1 MTAASN
7 PSISDPKTETET
19 RSCRV
24 IFTCVKMKIATL
36 PLVYKGATLF
46 TPKKLGNLQ
55 ESGLTLSSGNAK
67 IAKTTAGFGIIL
79 GIKGWSCYG
88 KRNRKSDC
96 RVSAE

>member
-55 ESGLTLSSGNAK
+55 PKVNAVTS
-67 IAKTTAGFGIIL
+67 ISFEIRYTA
-79 GIKGWSCYG
+79 
-88 KRNRKSDC
+88 
-96 RVSAE
+96 

>member
-7 PSISDPKTETET
+7 PSISDPKTETEP

-55 ESGLTLSSGNAK
+55 QHRLHQNAQGIGLDRVLYPSEERENPRMESTLPFKEDLFCFLRDGP
-67 IAKTTAGFGIIL
+67 
-79 GIKGWSCYG
+79 
-88 KRNRKSDC
+88 
-96 RVSAE
+96 

>member
-7 PSISDPKTETET
+7 PSISNPKTETEP

-55 ESGLTLSSGNAK
+55 PTPFFRFPAD
-67 IAKTTAGFGIIL
+67 AVFG
-79 GIKGWSCYG
+79 
-88 KRNRKSDC
+88 RQNDDFEQMFFDFM
-96 RVSAE
+96 VT

>member
-7 PSISDPKTETET
+7 PSISNPKTETVP

-24 IFTCVKMKIATL
+24 IFTCVKMKIATS

-55 ESGLTLSSGNAK
+55 PKVNAVTS
-67 IAKTTAGFGIIL
+67 ISFEIRYTA
-79 GIKGWSCYG
+79 
-88 KRNRKSDC
+88 
-96 RVSAE
+96 

>member
-7 PSISDPKTETET
+7 PSISDPKTETKP

-24 IFTCVKMKIATL
+24 IFTCVKMKIATS

-55 ESGLTLSSGNAK
+55 P
-67 IAKTTAGFGIIL
+67 IFKTEFVRIERI
-79 GIKGWSCYG
+79 
-88 KRNRKSDC
+88 
-96 RVSAE
+96 EH